1 MTRLLVISTLLVCA
15 ASAVAGPKGGKVRVG
30 EVEFTN
36 EDYKR
41 LDTFE
46 AHRLTKADQVFAKG
60 EYRQAFS
67 EYDSF
72 ILEFP
77 QSKALSYAL
86 LRKAR
91 CLHLDNKRYEAIKAY
106 QEVLDYFPN
115 VIQYAAP
122 AIFYTGQAHWENSS
136 DEKAVNTWAKMA
148 ADKEY
153 SQHPLGAVA
162 FVELADYLWKQD
174 KPGDAARYYEQ
185 VAVTFRARSAD
196 AANNAIRRVVE
207 YYIRVKPDE
216 PALRAFY
223 AKVKTFGNRP
233 EVVTGEVAANRD
245 YWQQIQGAIQQYAQ
259 FAQDQQ
265 NLRDRYYEYWAKAM
279 DGKFLDWDDFQ
290 INVADYHL
298 AYEKDPK
305 KWMERLD
312 RQYNAN
318 QKAGDNVR
326 TMRWMRAY
334 REHKSKVT
342 EYYQKLDFAKM
353 SAAQLIDLMQF
364 AYDEMNDAG
373 MGRSLYGRLPF
384 SSLSDGQKAELGK
397 YFWKKQPDQA
407 KDLFM
412 MMADKE
418 AGKMELL
425 RCYAQDRNL
434 KEGMPLAEDM
444 TKSPT
449 FSKEALQVKA
459 DLLFAG
465 KLFDKAIPAY
475 QMVDNPPNNLWKIA
489 DCYVALG
496 KVDAAIG
503 QLREVEN
510 FFRQHN
516 AEAALRIAHVYGRV
530 GMRDQQ
536 IAALRN
542 VLKKYPK
549 SNQSSAAHQELEKM
563 GVRIGGGMDA
573 NEN

>member
-1 MTRLLVISTLLVCA
+1 LLCA
-15 ASAVAGPKGGKVRVG
+15 VGVLAGPKAGKVRVG

-77 QSKALSYAL
+77 QSKALAFAL

-122 AIFYTGQAHWENSS
+122 ASFYTGQAHWENSS

-162 FVELADYLWKQD
+162 FVELADYLWKEG
-174 KPGDAARYYEQ
+174 KPADAVRYYEQ
-185 VAVTFRARSAD
+185 VAVTFRTRSPD
-196 AANNAIRRVVE
+196 AANKAIARVVE
-207 YYIRVKPDE
+207 YYIRLQPDE
-216 PALRAFY
+216 PTLRAFY
-223 AKVKTFGNRP
+223 AKVKTFGGRP
-233 EVVTGEVAANRD
+233 ETVTGEVVANRD
-245 YWQQIQGAIQQYAQ
+245 YWQQIQGAVGQYAQ

-265 NLRDRYYEYWAKAM
+265 NLRDRYYEYWAKQM
-279 DGKFLDWDDFQ
+279 DGKFLDWDEFQ
-290 INVADYHL
+290 ITVAGYHL
-298 AYEKDPK
+298 AADRDTK

-312 RQYNAN
+312 RQFAQH
-318 QKAGDNVR
+318 QKAGDNGRIV
-326 TMRWMRAY
+326 RWMRLY
-334 REHKSKVT
+334 REHKGKIA

-353 SAAQLIDLMQF
+353 SAAQLIDLMKA
-364 AYDEMNDAG
+364 AYDDFADAG
-373 MGRSLYGRLPF
+373 MGRSVYNRLPF
-384 SSLSDGQKAELGK
+384 NSLTDGQKAELGK
-397 YFWKKQPDQA
+397 YFWKKAPDQA

-434 KEGMPLAEDM
+434 KEGLPLAEDL
-444 TKSPT
+444 TKSPV

-465 KLFDKAIPAY
+465 KLYDKAIPAY
-475 QMVDNPPNNLWKIA
+475 QMVDNPPANLWKIA
-489 DCYVALG
+489 DCYVGLG
-496 KVDAAIG
+496 KIEAAVG

-510 FFRQHN
+510 FFRQYN
-516 AEAALRIAHVYGRV
+516 AEAALRIAHVYGRA

-549 SNQSSAAHQELEKM
+549 SGQSSSAHQELEKM
-563 GVRIGGGMDA
+563 GVRIGGGVDA